1 MRGALLIVK
10 KEFLELSKDRKLMFF
25 TFLMPLIL
33 YPLLFGMMGKLG
45 KDDEAKREGK
55 PSRVA
60 VLGAAPDVA
69 AVLRADG
76 RLFQVVERPEG
87 DLRQAIRDQKLELA
101 VEADPQAA
109 GKLARHE
116 TWEVKATYD
125 RSDDGSRLA
134 LDRFR
139 KAMAA
144 QDQTW
149 VQERLKAMG
158 ASPQLAVPSKVVAED
173 AGGMGRTM
181 GKAMGSFLPY
191 ILMLMMYGGAM
202 QHGIYAT
209 AGEKE
214 RGTLL
219 SLLSTS
225 IPRSQ
230 IIIGKMLYV
239 FSIGIIVAMINLLSM
254 AFSMSRLVAAEGSRA
269 AAQAGSHGAVL
280 PGLAALASPAT
291 LGLTFLLIV
300 PLGLF
305 FANFII
311 LGGIQARNTVEAGTA
326 LTPGVF
332 VLVFLGVFSM
342 APGIE
347 KMAFLP
353 YVPVLNV
360 SLAIRKL
367 FGQQANYWEY
377 GVALVMT
384 IALASLMTWLSTR
397 MLNRES
403 AIFKV

>member
-10 KEFLELSKDRKLMFF
+10 KEFLELSKDRKTMFF

-33 YPLLFGMMGKLG
+33 YPLLFSMMGKLG
-45 KDDEAKREGK
+45 RNDEAQRTSK
-55 PSRVA
+55 PSRVCVVDA
-60 VLGAAPDVA
+60 SAILAPVLAADPTH
-69 AVLRADG
+69 
-76 RLFQVVERPEG
+76 FQVVPRPEG
-87 DLRQAIRDQKLELA
+87 DLKQAIRDQRLEMALD
-101 VEADPQAA
+101 ADPEAS

-116 TWEVKATYD
+116 TWALKATYD
-125 RSDDGSRLA
+125 RSDESSRLA
-134 LDRFR
+134 LDRLK
-139 KAMAA
+139 KAMAD
-144 QDQTW
+144 QDKTW
-149 VQERLKAMG
+149 VTARLKAIG
-158 ASPQLAVPSKVVAED
+158 ASAQLAVPSRIETDD
-173 AGGMGRTM
+173 AGGMGRAF
-181 GKAMGSFLPY
+181 GKALGSFLPY
-191 ILMLMMYGGAM
+191 ILMIMMYAGSM

-230 IIIGKMLYV
+230 IIIGKLLYV
-239 FSIGIIVAMINLLSM
+239 FSIGLIVAMINLLSM
-254 AFSMSRLVAAEGSRA
+254 AFSMGRMA
-269 AAQAGSHGAVL
+269 AAQAASHGGAQAAQAM

-291 LGLTFLLIV
+291 LLLTFILIV

-311 LGGIQARNTVEAGTA
+311 LGGIQAKNTVEAGTA

-332 VLVFLGVFSM
+332 VVVFMGVFSM

-377 GVALVMT
+377 SVALVIT
-384 IALASLMTWLSTR
+384 VGLACAMTWLSTR
-397 MLNRES
+397 MLKRES